1 MYLNADVPKLTSEG
15 GIAAFCRGYLGHRLA
30 STKPAGVLTRA
41 FVKSIEAFLQR
52 EGRELVRFQKGQRK
66 DALLQQKRR
75 RFKKPEGVLFVGVA
89 QEKVRVPRTP
99 RKACPGGGTL
109 PWSIYATALVNVYYC
124 YCRDQAFGP
133 FFLKFC
139 SSFPYSAKLGL
150 NGQEYLKCQLAQ
162 RGMAFQ
168 ALDNGRLACAD
179 LPVAQRISDELSD
192 TQIQALFRKGLAR
205 LPHPYSAQDRRAGYR
220 YDWSVLQAEFSLTQ
234 VWDPALQ
241 GRCFFEEV
249 LRENIDWG
257 RPEQGQ
263 LILARKRPRKTAP
276 DGRCRTRIITQGVVP
291 SCTCLSAGSS
301 EPSRDRP
308 TVDPLVQKVPLPR
321 RWIDPQNDDQK
332 LQTPCLWATT
342 KSRTRCGLGMPSMH
356 SVPSMLAAVEN
367 VRLPMPTNLASIP
380 WSISID
386 RTSLMKNSR

>member
-192 TQIQALFRKGLAR
+192 THRYRLTTFGLKTALFYTQAYQRLLRRGLSER
-205 LPHPYSAQDRRAGYR
+205 H
-220 YDWSVLQAEFSLTQ
+220 
-234 VWDPALQ
+234 DP
-241 GRCFFEEV
+241 
-249 LRENIDWG
+249 
-257 RPEQGQ
+257 
-263 LILARKRPRKTAP
+263 
-276 DGRCRTRIITQGVVP
+276 
-291 SCTCLSAGSS
+291 
-301 EPSRDRP
+301 
-308 TVDPLVQKVPLPR
+308 
-321 RWIDPQNDDQK
+321 
-332 LQTPCLWATT
+332 
-342 KSRTRCGLGMPSMH
+342 
-356 SVPSMLAAVEN
+356 
-367 VRLPMPTNLASIP
+367 
-380 WSISID
+380 
-386 RTSLMKNSR
+386 RTSESSTLAINFTRFQVTPDAYLAENMAA